1 MNTPFFISFRT
12 LRADLTGAFQVIFR
26 QGDPGAGPQGR
37 TLKSP
42 LSTAQQAL
50 PPGKGCFML
59 VKGQAGDGWNTKTT
73 PLLGTK
79 YALNCLRMQRMVS
92 SYSKRA
98 QKRGHSV
105 YIRSWSFYL
114 DMQSANR
121 LKSLSEVL
129 SLWVEGVRVWRG
141 IVSFDGHKLP
151 VGWKILIH
159 WALLHRTSHM
169 KAFGSTD
176 WSHSLCSTWC
186 IPIFTS
192 YRTPGVG
199 GTFPLDSSDFPTPQA
214 SKYHTFYI
222 YIYIHIYKYNIHIYK
237 YNIHIYTPL

>member
-79 YALNCLRMQRMVS
+79 YALNCLRMRRMVS

-98 QKRGHSV
+98 QKKGAFCLYSQLKFLSRHAECKQIEVPVRGS
-105 YIRSWSFYL
+105 ISMSGGC
-114 DMQSANR
+114 
-121 LKSLSEVL
+121 
-129 SLWVEGVRVWRG
+129 EGMRVWRG

-169 KAFGSTD
+169 KALGSTD

-192 YRTPGVG
+192 YRTPAVG

-214 SKYHTFYI
+214 SKYHTLYI
-222 YIYIHIYKYNIHIYK
+222 YIYK
-237 YNIHIYTPL
+237 YNIHIYTPLWLLPQV

>member
-1 MNTPFFISFRT
+1 MNTPFFISCRT

-79 YALNCLRMQRMVS
+79 YALNCLRMRRMVS

-105 YIRSWSFYL
+105 
-114 DMQSANR
+114 
-121 LKSLSEVL
+121 EVFI
-129 SLWVEGVRVWRG
+129 STCRVQ
-141 IVSFDGHKLP
+141 
-151 VGWKILIH
+151 
-159 WALLHRTSHM
+159 
-169 KAFGSTD
+169 TD
-176 WSHSLCSTWC
+176 WSPCQRFYLYEWRVWGYEGMAWYS
-186 IPIFTS
+186 IFRWS
-192 YRTPGVG
+192 
-199 GTFPLDSSDFPTPQA
+199 
-214 SKYHTFYI
+214 
-222 YIYIHIYKYNIHIYK
+222 
-237 YNIHIYTPL
+237 